1 MAIAATIDYEAMIS
15 ARARAIDVSGI
26 RRVFELGAKLAN
38 PIDFSIGQPHF
49 AVPDP
54 VKEATIAAIRED
66 RNGYTLTQGDPVLRE
81 AIARHLAADV
91 GWTCPSDDLALMVSS
106 GTSGALLLAFLA
118 TLNPGDEVII
128 PDPFFVIYPA
138 LGGVAGAKVVFCDTY
153 PDFRMTA
160 ERVEPLI
167 TPRTKLL
174 LVNSPGNPSGVV
186 LSGREL
192 RDLVDLCEARGVM
205 IVTDEIYDKFTYS
218 DALEDGRCPSPA
230 RFTRQMILVRG
241 FGKTYGCTGW
251 RMGYAAGPPP
261 VIQQMAKLQQ
271 YTFVCAP
278 SMAQRGLAGA
288 LGLDVSANVAAY
300 EAKRDLVER
309 VLGPV
314 ANIAHPG
321 GAFYA
326 FIKVPT
332 EVAAGA

>member
-230 RFTRQMILVRG
+230 RFTRQMILVR
-241 FGKTYGCTGW
+241 
-251 RMGYAAGPPP
+251 
-261 VIQQMAKLQQ
+261 
-271 YTFVCAP
+271 
-278 SMAQRGLAGA
+278 
-288 LGLDVSANVAAY
+288 
-300 EAKRDLVER
+300 
-309 VLGPV
+309 
-314 ANIAHPG
+314 
-321 GAFYA
+321 
-326 FIKVPT
+326 
-332 EVAAGA
+332 